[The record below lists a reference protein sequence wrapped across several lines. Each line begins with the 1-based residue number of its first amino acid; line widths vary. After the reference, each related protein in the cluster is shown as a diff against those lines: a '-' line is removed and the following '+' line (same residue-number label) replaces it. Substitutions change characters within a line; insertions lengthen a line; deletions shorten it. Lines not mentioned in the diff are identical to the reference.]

1 MEIKITS
8 QRKMSELDNIELRSE
23 KVRNIIGQIPPKIIR
38 IGITIIFFI
47 IAGMLTGTY
56 FFKYEYTI
64 KTTAT
69 IEQQGNSTIIEISI
83 PANEIGKVKQGQKV
97 ILNFNNVPNL
107 YNEQIKTEIQ
117 TIPKKIEISKNEGY
131 YLAVIKLSGKIKTE
145 RDKALDI
152 LGRITINVEIITDK
166 ISFFDRMIAPF
177 KDLISRKG

>member
-1 MEIKITS
+1 
-8 QRKMSELDNIELRSE
+8 MSELDNIELRSE

-47 IAGMLTGTY
+47 IVGILTGTY

-64 KTTAT
+64 KTTA
-69 IEQQGNSTIIEISI
+69 IIVQQKDTTFISIKI

-97 ILNFNNVPNL
+97 ILNFRAVPNM
-107 YNEQIKTEIQ
+107 YNEQIETEIQ

-145 RDKALDI
+145 REKALDI
-152 LGRITINVEIITDK
+152 LGRITINAKIITDK
-166 ISFFDRMIAPF
+166 ISFFDRMIKPF
-177 KDLISRKG
+177 KTLISHKG